1 MGLQSLYHGKFD
13 PKREVHTLKET
24 MTLTDYKVCLYIHIC
39 IYRHLYRSLLLQ
51 SSGIQ
56 AHSTGFQW
64 NGCIPAGI
72 HGASKSTEQQCLRKK
87 DDEYITSYNI
97 FQAHII
103 VSYDSSH
110 LHGFQDWLSSSQKY
124 TSTGMKNMAG
134 TLTNIESEN
143 LQESYRN
150 MWGTNNQ
157 FGVIW
162 LQTLVMIQ

>member
-1 MGLQSLYHGKFD
+1 MGNLTQKGK
-13 PKREVHTLKET
+13 
-24 MTLTDYKVCLYIHIC
+24 
-39 IYRHLYRSLLLQ
+39 
-51 SSGIQ
+51 
-56 AHSTGFQW
+56 
-64 NGCIPAGI
+64 CIPWKGQWHWQTTKSVYIYTFVFTGTYTGPFCHNPVESKPIPTGI
-72 HGASKSTEQQCLRKK
+72 CGASKSTEQQGLRKK

-110 LHGFQDWLSSSQKY
+110 LHGSQDWLSSSQKY

-134 TLTNIESEN
+134 TSANIESES

-157 FGVIW
+157 LGVIW